1 VISRPSGHNNKS
13 SGGVVFSSEDSRSS
27 TNQSVPLLVA
37 EEARLVQTLYVQW
50 AMEVTGIRTE
60 PVLNFEAAIRGG
72 SLEGTERDA
81 KMQYVCTMAACRY
94 QLIPRG
100 LLDQT
105 YNANRCS
112 PSAVKRS
119 YFNEQGSWSG
129 DGDPP
134 GCVHPHLWLCGNYFT
149 RAESNFGCKYV
160 DPGVALGS
168 LQSIYHDV

>member
-1 VISRPSGHNNKS
+1 MISRPSGHNKS

-60 PVLNFEAAIRGG
+60 PVLNFEAAIGGG

-105 YNANRCS
+105 YM
-112 PSAVKRS
+112 PI
-119 YFNEQGSWSG
+119 
-129 DGDPP
+129 
-134 GCVHPHLWLCGNYFT
+134 
-149 RAESNFGCKYV
+149 
-160 DPGVALGS
+160 VALP
-168 LQSIYHDV
+168 LP